1 MIENQSE
8 DSDAHKLL
16 RVRHEINNAL
26 TAILGNTQ
34 ILLLRGGNL
43 DEKSRVRIEKI
54 EEQAKRI
61 RELAA
66 ELKED

>member
-8 DSDAHKLL
+8 DKGAHKLH

-26 TAILGNTQ
+26 TAVLGNTQ
-34 ILLLRGGNL
+34 ILLLRANL

>member
-8 DSDAHKLL
+8 DGGARKLQ

-26 TAILGNTQ
+26 TAVLGNTQ
-34 ILLLRGGNL
+34 ILLLRENL

>member
-8 DSDAHKLL
+8 DGDAHKLQ

-26 TAILGNTQ
+26 TAVLGNTQ
-34 ILLLRGGNL
+34 ILLLRANL
-43 DEKSRVRIEKI
+43 DEKSRARIEKI

>member
-8 DSDAHKLL
+8 DGGAHKLQ

-34 ILLLRGGNL
+34 ILLMRGNL

>member
-8 DSDAHKLL
+8 DGEAHKLQ

-34 ILLLRGGNL
+34 ILLLRENL
-43 DEKSRVRIEKI
+43 DEKSRARIEKI

>member
-8 DSDAHKLL
+8 DRDAHKLQ

-26 TAILGNTQ
+26 TAVLGNTQ
-34 ILLLRGGNL
+34 ILLLRANL
-43 DEKSRVRIEKI
+43 DEKSRARIEKI

>member
-8 DSDAHKLL
+8 DGDAHKLQ

-34 ILLLRGGNL
+34 ILLMRGNL

>member
-8 DSDAHKLL
+8 DGDAHKLQ

-26 TAILGNTQ
+26 TAILGHTQ
-34 ILLLRGGNL
+34 ILLLRGNL

>member
-8 DSDAHKLL
+8 DGDAHKLQ

-34 ILLLRGGNL
+34 ILLLRGNL

-61 RELAA
+61 REIAA

>member
-1 MIENQSE
+1 
-8 DSDAHKLL
+8 
-16 RVRHEINNAL
+16 L
-26 TAILGNTQ
+26 TAVLGNTQ
-34 ILLLRGGNL
+34 ILLLRANL
-43 DEKSRVRIEKI
+43 DEKSRARIEKI

>member
-1 MIENQSE
+1 MVENQSE
-8 DSDAHKLL
+8 DGDAHKLQ

-34 ILLLRGGNL
+34 ILLLRGNL
-43 DEKSRVRIEKI
+43 DEKSRARIEKI

>member
-8 DSDAHKLL
+8 DKGAHKLQ

-26 TAILGNTQ
+26 TAVLGNTQ
-34 ILLLRGGNL
+34 ILLLRGNL
-43 DEKSRVRIEKI
+43 DEKSRARIEKI

>member
-1 MIENQSE
+1 MVENQSE
-8 DSDAHKLL
+8 DGDAHKLQ

-43 DEKSRVRIEKI
+43 DEKSRAGIEKI
-54 EEQAKRI
+54 EEQAERI

>member
-8 DSDAHKLL
+8 DSDAHKLQ

-26 TAILGNTQ
+26 TAVLGNTQ
-34 ILLLRGGNL
+34 ILLLRANL
-43 DEKSRVRIEKI
+43 DEKSRSRIEKI

>member
-8 DSDAHKLL
+8 DGGARKLQ

-26 TAILGNTQ
+26 TAVLGNTQ
-34 ILLLRGGNL
+34 ILLLRENL
-43 DEKSRVRIEKI
+43 DEKSRARIEKI

>member
-8 DSDAHKLL
+8 DGDAHKLQ

-26 TAILGNTQ
+26 TAVLGNTQ
-34 ILLLRGGNL
+34 ILLLRANL
-43 DEKSRVRIEKI
+43 DEKSRARIEKI

-61 RELAA
+61 RELTA

>member
-8 DSDAHKLL
+8 DGEAHKLQ

-26 TAILGNTQ
+26 TAVLGNTQ
-34 ILLLRGGNL
+34 ILLLRANL
-43 DEKSRVRIEKI
+43 DEKSRARIEKI

>member
-8 DSDAHKLL
+8 DGDAHKLQ

-34 ILLLRGGNL
+34 ILLLRANL
-43 DEKSRVRIEKI
+43 DEKSRARIEKI

>member
-8 DSDAHKLL
+8 AGDAHKLQ

-26 TAILGNTQ
+26 TAVLGNTQ
-34 ILLLRGGNL
+34 ILLLRANL
-43 DEKSRVRIEKI
+43 DEKSRARIEKI

>member
-8 DSDAHKLL
+8 DDGAHKLQQ
-16 RVRHEINNAL
+16 VRHEINNAL

-34 ILLLRGGNL
+34 ILLLRGNL
-43 DEKSRVRIEKI
+43 EEKSRVRIEKI

>member
-8 DSDAHKLL
+8 DGDAHKLQ

-26 TAILGNTQ
+26 TAVLGNTQ
-34 ILLLRGGNL
+34 ILLLRANL
-43 DEKSRVRIEKI
+43 DEKSRSRIEKI

>member
-8 DSDAHKLL
+8 ADGAHKLQH
-16 RVRHEINNAL
+16 VRHEINNAL
-26 TAILGNTQ
+26 TAVLGNTQ
-34 ILLLRGGNL
+34 ILLLRANL
-43 DEKSRVRIEKI
+43 DEKSRARIEKI

>member
-8 DSDAHKLL
+8 DGDVHKLQ

-26 TAILGNTQ
+26 TAVLGNTQ
-34 ILLLRGGNL
+34 ILLLRANL
-43 DEKSRVRIEKI
+43 DEKSRARIEKI

>member
-8 DSDAHKLL
+8 DGDAHKLQ

-34 ILLLRGGNL
+34 ILLLRANL
-43 DEKSRVRIEKI
+43 DEKSRARIEI
-54 EEQAKRI
+54 IDEQAKRI